1 MDDNIKALLAK
12 LWKNEAVDL
21 EPGTHYVDEVLTVHV
36 SGTVIKQN
44 DAMVAPT
51 TSLPLIPILAL
62 FWQRLGATREHA
74 MEALRESLITAIQD
88 GADKD
93 EQIKSNIKDCEAA
106 VKAIKEDF
114 LGKLPKVKRSGRVV
128 TKDLQVEVLPV
139 EEEVLEPAAA

>member
-1 MDDNIKALLAK
+1 MDASVKALVAK
-12 LWKNEAVDL
+12 CWKSESLDL
-21 EPGTHYVDEVLTVHV
+21 EVGTTFVDETFLVHV
-36 SGTVIKQN
+36 SGTVAKQN

-93 EQIKSNIKDCEAA
+93 EQIRSNIKDCEVA
-106 VKAIKEDF
+106 VKAIKTEL
-114 LGKLPKVKRSGRVV
+114 LGKLPKVKRSGRVL
-128 TKDLQVEVLPV
+128 TKDLHIETLPV
-139 EEEVLEPAAA
+139 EGDVLAPVAA